1 MPMVGILKMYIHL
14 RVSTMSNIAGNNLS
28 NNDRQGLH
36 SIFRF
41 VKDKRI
47 VDLPWNQILQ
57 VVYRDV
63 VSGSCQSKLRNN
75 YFWSVKQ

>member
-1 MPMVGILKMYIHL
+1 MQCKGNLKLHIHL
-14 RVSTMSNIAGNNLS
+14 RVSTMSPIAGDNPN

-36 SIFRF
+36 STFRF

-75 YFWSVKQ
+75 YFWSV